1 MEDKQR
7 GPSPTPFPSSGPV
20 PTEGKEEEEEVM
32 DEQKKEP
39 QEESSIHEAKEEE
52 PKRNLHAIVATH
64 PSSLDMTA
72 FNDFFGNP
80 AGWAMMRPP
89 TPEKK
94 EGEEGK
100 SKKKMTS
107 AQLARW
113 EREQEVLKAEAEEKE
128 RLRLEELEREW
139 NAPIIPRLEFS
150 KTTRNKMPSISP
162 RDKLSYQSDK
172 KYTKEIEKYHEK
184 SGQVHKFIVLL
195 YAHILSVK
203 PDNIADYLAEEY
215 FVEPRMADLKK
226 EFARQNESIGNINLE
241 EERALAMKQMAEMSL
256 GPAAGLPGLMG
267 GLTGSTRIPVVA
279 AVAASRSR
287 AREAKEEDEEDE
299 EEEEEEDD

>member
-1 MEDKQR
+1 MEDKQQR
-7 GPSPTPFPSSGPV
+7 GPSPTPFPSSGPL
-20 PTEGKEEEEEVM
+20 PTEGKEAEVVE
-32 DEQKKEP
+32 EQKNEP
-39 QEESSIHEAKEEE
+39 EEDSFHETKAEE
-52 PKRNLHAIVATH
+52 PNRDLHAVVATH

-80 AGWAMMRPP
+80 AGWAMVRPP

-94 EGEEGK
+94 DEEGK

-113 EREQEVLKAEAEEKE
+113 EREQEILKAEAEEKE
-128 RLRLEELEREW
+128 RLRLEELERAW

-172 KYTKEIEKYHEK
+172 KYTKEIDKYHEK
-184 SGQVHKFIVLL
+184 SGQVHKFMVLL
-195 YAHILSVK
+195 YAHIISVK

-215 FVEPRMADLKK
+215 FVESRMAELKK

-241 EERALAMKQMAEMSL
+241 EERALAMQQMAELSL
-256 GPAAGLPGLMG
+256 GPTNQSLPAGLPGLMG
-267 GLTGSTRIPVVA
+267 GLPGSTRIPVVA

-287 AREAKEEDEEDE
+287 AREAKDEEEE